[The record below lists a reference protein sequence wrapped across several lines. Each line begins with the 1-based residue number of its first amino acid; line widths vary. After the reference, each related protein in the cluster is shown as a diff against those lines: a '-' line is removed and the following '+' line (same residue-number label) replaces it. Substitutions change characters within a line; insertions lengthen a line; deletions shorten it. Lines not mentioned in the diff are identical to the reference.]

1 MARYKMTQRMNK
13 AAGRALATV
22 SAGKSRRKVNQPG
35 HPPRTII
42 MSRTTADP
50 QSPQAVPLR
59 DGLES
64 LAEPVE
70 LSLPQAPQRHVA
82 GSDADIDEALIETFP
97 ASDPPSSG
105 RFD

>member
-1 MARYKMTQRMNK
+1 
-13 AAGRALATV
+13 
-22 SAGKSRRKVNQPG
+22 
-35 HPPRTII
+35 
-42 MSRTTADP
+42 MSRTIVDP
-50 QSPQAVPLR
+50 HSPQVAPLR

-82 GSDADIDEALIETFP
+82 GSDADIDETLMESFP

-105 RFD
+105 RID